1 MQRQNCEVVMEAA
14 VVRKALSVEMVAEM
28 LGISR
33 SMVFKLIRRGELR
46 SVKAGTRTLVPV
58 AAVDEFIEQNSRVH
72 SIPVN

>member
-1 MQRQNCEVVMEAA
+1 MESG

-46 SVKAGTRTLVPV
+46 SVKAGTRTLLTPSD
-58 AAVDEFIEQNSRVH
+58 VDEFIEKNSRVH